1 MTIWVKQLERLL
13 ISVLLLVFGCVAK
26 RSVER
31 FIFVDETVAAQT
43 PCADAVAGNFAPRS
57 AERGALLLGE
67 TVEAFPPLQQDPAV
81 ESTVLQ
87 SA

>member
-13 ISVLLLVFGCVAK
+13 IFVLLLVFGCVAK

-43 PCADAVAGNFAPRS
+43 PCADTVAGNFAPRS
-57 AERGALLLGE
+57 AERGDLLGG